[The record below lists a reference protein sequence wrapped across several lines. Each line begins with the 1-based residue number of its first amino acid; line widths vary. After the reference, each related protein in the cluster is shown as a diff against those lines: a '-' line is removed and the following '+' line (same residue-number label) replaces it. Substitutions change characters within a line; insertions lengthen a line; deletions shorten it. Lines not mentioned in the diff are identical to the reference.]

1 MNTRGPDHHYG
12 QILARQIEQTNAQR
26 TIVEAAE
33 WGAIVMHIRLFS
45 TPLACVGLR
54 YAVPVLVP
62 SRQTFLKVGFP
73 FPRQRQLFHIAD
85 VVGIH
90 FVIII
95 IDTNTSGNY
104 ERMARGEHS
113 VQNIPMNDFAG
124 LL

>member
-26 TIVEAAE
+26 TKVEAAE

-62 SRQTFLKVGFP
+62 PSDLLEGWISISQATSTLSYCRCGRHSFCNHHNRHK
-73 FPRQRQLFHIAD
+73 
-85 VVGIH
+85 H
-90 FVIII
+90 FGKLRK
-95 IDTNTSGNY
+95 DGSWRT
-104 ERMARGEHS
+104 
-113 VQNIPMNDFAG
+113 
-124 LL
+124 